1 MQTRVENRTRIL
13 FAILLLCSA
22 LMFASCAANQTIATQ
37 AKSQSTAMLDTYHAA
52 FIDVRDTLNNP
63 LSTPAQRSLAL
74 QKRAILV
81 KIWDVL
87 GPYEKLI
94 NDGGSPGV
102 DDTQTINALID
113 QLAKLATSTVN
124 H

>member
-1 MQTRVENRTRIL
+1 MQRVESRIRWL
-13 FAILLLCSA
+13 TVLLVLSVAVMMSA
-22 LMFASCAANQTIATQ
+22 CGTAPSITTQ
-37 AKSQSTAMLDTYHAA
+37 AKSQSTVMLDTYHAA
-52 FIDVRDTLNNP
+52 YVDVRDTLNSP
-63 LSTPAQRSLAL
+63 LSTPEQRSLAL

-81 KIWDVL
+81 KIWNVL

-102 DDTQTINALID
+102 EDTQTINALIN
-113 QLAKLATSTVN
+113 QLASLATSTIN